1 MNRNEK
7 LLLQALCH
15 IYFFSKPYPSMKNL
29 LKPLSD
35 HRLRVKPK
43 EIDPN
48 VQASTLFENLLC
60 IV

>member
-1 MNRNEK
+1 
-7 LLLQALCH
+7 
-15 IYFFSKPYPSMKNL
+15 MKNL
-29 LKPLSD
+29 IKPPPD

-48 VQASTLFENLLC
+48 VQPSTLFENLLS